1 MEGKEAVGE
10 GSPKQLFIVP
20 SFNTRKEV
28 QENHVKKPEEETK
41 LFFLFSRIIWKLRP
55 GVPFL
60 PAWKGNPGSDYD
72 SEDVYAKLGSCYSV
86 SNLKYCTCEL
96 GLFNTDANTVWG
108 ARMCLLIFVGKK
120 SILITYCI
128 KGESG
133 GRMVVFFFNQL

>member
-1 MEGKEAVGE
+1 MKEPEEGKKLDFF
-10 GSPKQLFIVP
+10 SP
-20 SFNTRKEV
+20 
-28 QENHVKKPEEETK
+28 
-41 LFFLFSRIIWKLRP
+41 LFSRIIWKLRP

-60 PAWKGNPGSDYD
+60 PAWKGNPGTDYD

-96 GLFNTDANTVWG
+96 GLLNTDANTVWG
-108 ARMCLLIFVGKK
+108 ARKCLLIFVGKK

-133 GRMVVFFFNQL
+133 GEW